1 MTPSLEKLFKS
12 NPQEAAKVLQRNLQ
26 WWSKNKIKTYYPET
40 GPLRR
45 ELYVKHCQFFDAGK
59 EYRTRGCVAANRV
72 GKTEGIGAYEVT
84 LHLTGDYPPWWK
96 GFRFRGANN
105 WWVAGDTNQTTRD
118 ILQAKLLGK
127 IVREKGDDASKPA
140 GLGTGMIPAAAIK
153 ATRAKAGSIP
163 NAVETAWIKHVSGG
177 ISTVTF
183 KSYEQGREAFQ
194 GTEQDGIWL
203 DEECD
208 EGIYNE
214 CLIRTM
220 PTGSFKG
227 GITLLTFTPLS
238 GWSDVVAKFLDPE
251 ECQKSHSFVIQM
263 GWDDAPHLSEEA
275 KSAMLAKLPPH
286 QRDARTKGIPQLGSG
301 AIYPIGESEISVNPF
316 EIPAHWPRVYGMDVG
331 WNRTAALWL
340 AWDREADTIYA
351 YQQHYFAH
359 AEPGQNARAI
369 KAAGAWIPGVIDPA
383 SRGRSQVD
391 GTQLIEQYQN
401 LGLDLSFAVNA
412 VDSGIYNVWER
423 FVSGRLKIFASLAD
437 FWKEFRVYRR
447 DEKGRVVKKADHLMD
462 CLRYGVFSGLEV
474 AKQKPVYK
482 PKETHYLDTRDFGS
496 GWLG

>member
-1 MTPSLEKLFKS
+1 M
-12 NPQEAAKVLQRNLQ
+12 
-26 WWSKNKIKTYYPET
+26 
-40 GPLRR
+40 
-45 ELYVKHCQFFDAGK
+45 YVKHVEFFEAGR
-59 EYRTRGCVAANRV
+59 EFRTRGCVAANRV

-84 LHLTGDYPPWWK
+84 LHVTGDYPPWWK
-96 GFRFRGANN
+96 GHRFQLANN

-163 NAVETAWIKHVSGG
+163 NAVETVWVKHKSGG
-177 ISTVTF
+177 ISSITF

-251 ECQKSHSFVIQM
+251 ECRKSHSFVIQM

-301 AIYPIGESEISVNPF
+301 AIYPIGESEISSKVF
-316 EIPAHWPRVYGMDVG
+316 EIPAHWPRVYGLDVG

-340 AWDREADTIYA
+340 AWNRDSDTVYA
-351 YQQHYFAH
+351 YEQHYYAH
-359 AEPGQNARAI
+359 SEPGENSRAI
-369 KAAGAWIPGVIDPA
+369 KGRGAWIPGVIDPA
-383 SRGRSQVD
+383 SRGRSQID
-391 GTQLIEQYQN
+391 GGQLLEQYQN
-401 LGLDLSFAVNA
+401 LGLELSPAVNA
-412 VDSGIYNVWER
+412 VDAGIYDVWER
-423 FVSGRLKIFASLAD
+423 LVSGRLKIFESLSD

-447 DEKGRVVKKADHLMD
+447 DEKGKIVKKSDHLMD
-462 CLRYGVFSGLEV
+462 ALRYGIKSGLEV
-474 AKQKPVYK
+474 SKQKPVFR
-482 PKETHYLDTRDFGS
+482 PGGEQFLSSGRDIGS
-496 GWLG
+496 GWMG

>member
-1 MTPSLEKLFKS
+1 MTPSLEQLLKS
-12 NPQEAAKVLQRNLQ
+12 NPQEAAKQLQREIA
-26 WWSKNKIKTYYPET
+26 WWSKNKIRTYYPET
-40 GPLRR
+40 GPLRL
-45 ELYVKHCQFFDAGK
+45 ELYVKHKQYFDAGK
-59 EYRTRGCVAANRV
+59 EYRARACVAANRV

-84 LHLTGDYPPWWK
+84 LHTTGEYPTWWK
-96 GFRFRGANN
+96 GHRFTQANN

-140 GLGTGMIPAAAIK
+140 GLGTGMIPASAIK

-163 NAVETAWIKHVSGG
+163 NAVETVWIKHKSGG
-177 ISTVTF
+177 VSTITF

-220 PTGSFKG
+220 ATGSFKG
-227 GITLLTFTPLS
+227 GIMMLTFTPLS

-251 ECQKSHSFVIQM
+251 ECRKSHSFVIQM
-263 GWDDAPHLSEEA
+263 GWDDAPHLSEQSKAE
-275 KSAMLAKLPPH
+275 MLAHLPPH
-286 QRDARTKGIPQLGSG
+286 QRDARTKGVPQLGSG
-301 AIYPIGESEISVNPF
+301 AIYPIGESEVSVNPF
-316 EIPAHWPRVYGMDVG
+316 DIPAYWPRVFGLDVG
-331 WNRTAALWL
+331 WNRTAAIWL
-340 AWDREADTIYA
+340 AVDREADTVYA
-351 YQQHYFAH
+351 YQQHYQAH
-359 AEPGQNARAI
+359 SEPGDNTRAI
-369 KAAGAWIPGVIDPA
+369 KARGAWIPGVIDPA

-391 GTQLIEQYQN
+391 GSQLIEQYQN
-401 LGLDLSFAVNA
+401 LGLELSPAVNA
-412 VDSGIYNVWER
+412 VDAGIYEVWER
-423 FVSGRLKIFASLAD
+423 LVSGRLKIFASLAD

-447 DEKGRVVKKADHLMD
+447 DEKGRVVKKNDHLMD
-462 CLRYGVFSGLEV
+462 ALRYGIKSGLEV
-474 AKQKPVYK
+474 AKQKPVRTVSEPTYMSG
-482 PKETHYLDTRDFGS
+482 RDVGM